1 MSEHSRKPYTKKKE
15 VSREAAKD
23 AAKSAHKA
31 DGAYTARYT
40 VPRSDT
46 LLAFLLKKCKQSRN
60 NVKALLSGGKVLV
73 NGRAEKQFDFPLAKD
88 DEIKIAKNAVSAPF
102 AEGRAAR
109 AITTGNKGITAEK
122 RKRQSDKQEIR
133 GNVQKNAAFFAKRL
147 PKLNILF
154 ENEEFLVVDKPAG
167 LLSVESDEERLSAY
181 YLAEEYLRGKNAG
194 ERAYVLH
201 RIDKETSGVLAFA
214 KDVKIHSMLRMR
226 WNELVQKR
234 EYYAVVSGVF
244 EEKSGEIVSYLKED
258 KNHMVYA
265 AARGEGKRAVT
276 KYETVKE
283 NDEFSLLRVEIE
295 SGRKNQIRVAMKA
308 AGHPVTGDEKYGF
321 VASPLKRLGLHA
333 SSLCFKH
340 PVTGDTLCFSS
351 PVPREMFTM
360 FAKGAKRN

>member
-1 MSEHSRKPYTKKKE
+1 MPGHSRKPYTKKKE
-15 VSREAAKD
+15 ASREAAKG
-23 AAKSAHKA
+23 AAKTAHKA

-73 NGRAEKQFDFPLAKD
+73 NGRTEKQFDFPLAKD
-88 DEIKIAKNAVSAPF
+88 DEIKIAKTAVSAPF
-102 AEGRAAR
+102 SAERATRAQTKDKAGLTTLAR
-109 AITTGNKGITAEK
+109 RGEKNKTGNGGEEGAGYFIK
-122 RKRQSDKQEIR
+122 RFTKR
-133 GNVQKNAAFFAKRL
+133 
-147 PKLNILF
+147 NILF
-154 ENEEFLVVDKPAG
+154 ENGEFLVVDKPAG
-167 LLSVESDEERLSAY
+167 LLSVESDDERLSAY
-181 YLAEEYLRGKNAG
+181 YLAQEYLRGKAAG

-226 WNELVQKR
+226 WNELVLKR

-244 EEKSGEIVSYLKED
+244 NEKSGEIVSYLKED

-276 KYETVKE
+276 KYETVRE
-283 NDEFSLLRVEIE
+283 NGEFSLLRVEIE

-308 AGHPVTGDEKYGF
+308 AGRPVVGDEKYGY

-333 SSLCFKH
+333 SSLCLKH
-340 PVTGDTLCFSS
+340 PVTGEIMCFSS

-360 FAKGAKRN
+360 FNNNGKKN

>member
-1 MSEHSRKPYTKKKE
+1 MSGHSRKPYTKKKE
-15 VSREAAKD
+15 ASREAAKG
-23 AAKSAHKA
+23 AAKAAHKTG
-31 DGAYTARYT
+31 GAYTARYT

-88 DEIKIAKNAVSAPF
+88 DEIKIAVTAVTAPLTAERVARVGTKEKAALKTLVRRGEKNK
-102 AEGRAAR
+102 
-109 AITTGNKGITAEK
+109 TGNGGKENAKDFIKCFTK
-122 RKRQSDKQEIR
+122 R
-133 GNVQKNAAFFAKRL
+133 
-147 PKLNILF
+147 NILF
-154 ENEEFLVVDKPAG
+154 ENEEFLAVDKPAG

-181 YLAEEYLRGKNAG
+181 YLAQEYLRGKAAG

-214 KDVKIHSMLRMR
+214 KNVKIHSMLRMR

-244 EEKSGEIVSYLKED
+244 NKKSGEIVSYLKED
-258 KNHMVYA
+258 ENHMVYA

-276 KYETVKE
+276 KYETLRE
-283 NDEFSLLRVEIE
+283 NGDFSLLRIEIE

-308 AGHPVTGDEKYGF
+308 AGHPVVGDEKYGY

-333 SSLCFKH
+333 SSLCLKH
-340 PVTGDTLCFSS
+340 PVTGETLCFSS

-360 FAKGAKRN
+360 FKNNGKKS

>member
-15 VSREAAKD
+15 ASRKAAKD

-60 NVKALLSGGKVLV
+60 NVKTLLSGGKVLV

-88 DEIKIAKNAVSAPF
+88 DEIKIAGNTVSASF
-102 AEGRAAR
+102 TQSRAAR
-109 AITTGNKGITAEK
+109 AITTESKGIEVNK
-122 RKRQSDKQEIR
+122 RKRQNEKQEIR
-133 GNVQKNAAFFAKRL
+133 ANKEKNTTFSAKRL
-147 PKLNILF
+147 AKLSILF

-167 LLSVESDEERLSAY
+167 LLSVESDDERLSAY
-181 YLAEEYLRGKNAG
+181 YLAQEYLQGKNAG

-214 KDVKIHSMLRMR
+214 KNVKIHSMLRMH

-244 EEKSGEIVSYLKED
+244 EEKSGEMVSYLKED
-258 KNHMVYA
+258 KNHLMYA
-265 AARGEGKRAVT
+265 VARGEGKRAVT
-276 KYETVKE
+276 RYETVKE
-283 NDEFSLLRVEIE
+283 NGEFSLLRIEID

-321 VASPLKRLGLHA
+321 AASPLNRLGLHA
-333 SSLCFKH
+333 SALCLKH

-360 FAKGAKRN
+360 FAKCAKRN

>member
-1 MSEHSRKPYTKKKE
+1 MPGHSRKPYTKKKE
-15 VSREAAKD
+15 ASREAAKG
-23 AAKSAHKA
+23 AAKTAHKA

-73 NGRAEKQFDFPLAKD
+73 NGRTEKQFDFPLAKD
-88 DEIKIAKNAVSAPF
+88 DEIKIAKTAVSAPF
-102 AEGRAAR
+102 SAERATR
-109 AITTGNKGITAEK
+109 AQTKEKAGLTTLVRRCEINKTGNGGEESAKDFIK
-122 RKRQSDKQEIR
+122 RFTKR
-133 GNVQKNAAFFAKRL
+133 
-147 PKLNILF
+147 NILF
-154 ENEEFLVVDKPAG
+154 ENGEFLVVDKPAG

-181 YLAEEYLRGKNAG
+181 YLAQEYLRGKAAG

-226 WNELVQKR
+226 WNELVLKR

-244 EEKSGEIVSYLKED
+244 NEKSGEIVLYLKED

-276 KYETVKE
+276 KYET
-283 NDEFSLLRVEIE
+283 LR
-295 SGRKNQIRVAMKA
+295 GKRRF
-308 AGHPVTGDEKYGF
+308 F
-321 VASPLKRLGLHA
+321 VASRRDRKRQKKSDSRGDESGGAPRGGRRKIRVRRLA
-333 SSLCFKH
+333 FKKIGVARLVALFKT
-340 PVTGDTLCFSS
+340 PRNGRNYVLFLACS
-351 PVPREMFTM
+351 P
-360 FAKGAKRN
+360 RNVCNV